1 MSVARSRL
9 LRTLAPALGAV
20 LVASL
25 AACGGASAGAA
36 PAGTDTTA
44 VTIGALSNG
53 AATEAT
59 VQVPVVDSIRATLPA
74 KIRDG
79 GTLTIGLGLLPS
91 GSPPLGY
98 VGTDDKTLTGS
109 EPDLARLVAGVLGLE
124 PELNNAT
131 WENLFVGID
140 SGRTDIGFSNITDTE
155 QRKLK
160 YDFACY
166 RQDNLAFETLASSTW
181 TFAGDPQALA
191 GHKVSVGRGTNQ
203 EKILLEW
210 QAQVQAAGKSFD
222 IAYYPDNNAVQLAL
236 SSGQIDAYLGPNPGV
251 SYQVT
256 QSASSPSPKR
266 AAGTYS
272 GAGQTLQGLICA
284 TAKKDSGLAGPVAA
298 AINYLIQN
306 GQYAKWLGAWH
317 LTDEAV
323 ATSEVNPPGLPLDNT

>member
-1 MSVARSRL
+1 MPASRL
-9 LRTLAPALGAV
+9 FRVLAPAAGAV
-20 LVASL
+20 LVAAL
-25 AACGGASAGAA
+25 AACGSASAGAA
-36 PAGTDTTA
+36 PAGTGTTE

-59 VQVPVVDSIRATLPA
+59 VQVPVVESIRATLPA

-79 GTLTIGLGLLPS
+79 GKLTVGLGLLPS
-91 GSPPLGY
+91 GSPPLGF

-109 EPDLARLVAGVLGLE
+109 EPDLARLVAGVLGLQ
-124 PELNNAT
+124 PELENAT

-181 TFAGDPQALA
+181 TFAGDPQVLA

-210 QAQVQAAGKSFD
+210 QAQVQAAGKNFD
-222 IAYYPDNNAVQLAL
+222 IAYYPDNNAIQLAL
-236 SSGQIDAYLGPNPGV
+236 SS
-251 SYQVT
+251 
-256 QSASSPSPKR
+256 
-266 AAGTYS
+266 
-272 GAGQTLQGLICA
+272 
-284 TAKKDSGLAGPVAA
+284 
-298 AINYLIQN
+298 
-306 GQYAKWLGAWH
+306 
-317 LTDEAV
+317 
-323 ATSEVNPPGLPLDNT
+323 